1 MLPSSNEPFVLHVH
15 CKSSG
20 LISDMLLLSLTELLI
35 ALLLTVII
43 LKSFV
48 SIVMMM

>member
-1 MLPSSNEPFVLHVH
+1 MFYMCGLVLMSHLRCA

-20 LISDMLLLSLTELLI
+20 LISYTLLLSLTELLI

-43 LKSFV
+43 LKYLQCQLL
-48 SIVMMM
+48 